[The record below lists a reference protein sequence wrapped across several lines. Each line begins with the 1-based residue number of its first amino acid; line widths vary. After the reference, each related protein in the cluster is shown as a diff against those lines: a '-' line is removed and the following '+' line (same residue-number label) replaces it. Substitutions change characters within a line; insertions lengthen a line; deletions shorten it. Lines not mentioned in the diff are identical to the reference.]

1 MDKVDYLD
9 RMSHSKRVVVMM
21 GASWCG
27 PCKLKKPTFLHLKE
41 KHPELHMEFLDGDDE
56 PDFKQHHNITS
67 YPTFLIFEN
76 GEEKSRH
83 VGAKQTMAEL
93 ESWIQS

>member
-1 MDKVDYLD
+1 MDKVSQIDEA
-9 RMSHSKRVVVMM
+9 SSNKRTIIMV

-41 KHPELHMEFLDGDDE
+41 KHPEYYMEFIDGDEE
-56 PDFKQHHNITS
+56 PDFKQHHNITG
-67 YPTFLIFEN
+67 YPTFLIFVN
-76 GEEKSRH
+76 GEEKSR
-83 VGAKQTMAEL
+83 VLGAKQTMAEM

>member
-1 MDKVDYLD
+1 MDKVSQIDEV
-9 RMSHSKRVVVMM
+9 SKSKKTIIMV

-27 PCKLKKPTFLHLKE
+27 PCKLKKPTFLYLKE
-41 KHPELHMEFLDGDDE
+41 KYPQYYMEFLDGDDE
-56 PDFKQHHNITS
+56 PDFKNHHDIKG

-76 GEEKSRH
+76 GSEKSRV
-83 VGAKQTMAEL
+83 VGAKQTMAEM

>member
-1 MDKVDYLD
+1 MDKVSQIDEI
-9 RMSHSKRVVVMM
+9 SKTKRTVIMI

-41 KHPELHMEFLDGDDE
+41 KYQHFHMEFIDGDDE
-56 PDFKQHHNITS
+56 PDFKQHHNITG
-67 YPTFLIFEN
+67 YPTFLLFEG
-76 GEEKSRH
+76 GEEKGRFI
-83 VGAKQTMAEL
+83 GAKQTMAEM